1 MTKNEPKKVLRD
13 TWPSN
18 TENCNNSCN
27 IFKYL
32 PFMLSSK
39 IKRKMK
45 MKKTLN
51 LLFLLLAVFAISSCS
66 SDDDEIKDSVKE
78 ITIYVSS
85 ETGESYGFNSTPEE
99 CMLVK
104 FDNPNGEWEH
114 LGLYRIEG
122 FTYVKGHEY
131 ELRVKMTTLA
141 NPPADGYSHKYL
153 LVKIVQDKLVKET
166 ETPTDNS
173 VKSESDIE
181 YQELCPYNKY
191 ETEDNYI
198 VDGEGN
204 IYKGNGW
211 PKPSYEH
218 SRIYVENVLDK
229 GDDNWVKF
237 NSIPYQ
243 AYCSYVISPLTDD
256 IRMVYNEDGGPLF
269 KDVIPENEFEYIT
282 KKMNS
287 GEKLQ
292 YFLILANVYKK
303 GLQKLKFTITKQ

>member
-1 MTKNEPKKVLRD
+1 MQYIQN
-13 TWPSN
+13 
-18 TENCNNSCN
+18 
-27 IFKYL
+27 L

-39 IKRKMK
+39 IKRK

-66 SDDDEIKDSVKE
+66 SDDDEKKDSVKE

-166 ETPTDNS
+166 GTPTDNS

-204 IYKGNGW
+204 IYKSNGW

-218 SRIYVENVLDK
+218 SRIYIENVLDK

-243 AYCSYVISPLTDD
+243 AYRSYVISPLTDD
-256 IRMVYNEDGGPLF
+256 IRMVYNEDDGPLF
-269 KDVIPENEFEYIT
+269 KDVIPESEFEYIT

>member
-1 MTKNEPKKVLRD
+1 MQYIQN
-13 TWPSN
+13 
-18 TENCNNSCN
+18 
-27 IFKYL
+27 L
-32 PFMLSSK
+32 PFILSST
-39 IKRKMK
+39 IKRK

-66 SDDDEIKDSVKE
+66 SDDDEKKDSVKE

-104 FDNPNGEWEH
+104 FENPNGEWEH

-166 ETPTDNS
+166 GTPTDNS

-218 SRIYVENVLDK
+218 SRIYIENVLDK

-269 KDVIPENEFEYIT
+269 KDVIPESEFEYIT

>member
-1 MTKNEPKKVLRD
+1 MQFIQN
-13 TWPSN
+13 
-18 TENCNNSCN
+18 
-27 IFKYL
+27 L

-39 IKRKMK
+39 IKRK

-66 SDDDEIKDSVKE
+66 SDDDEKKDSVKE

-141 NPPADGYSHKYL
+141 NPPADGYSHRYL

-218 SRIYVENVLDK
+218 SRIYLENVLDK

-243 AYCSYVISPLTDD
+243 AYRSYVISPLTDD
-256 IRMVYNEDGGPLF
+256 IRMVYNEGGGPLF
-269 KDVIPENEFEYIT
+269 KDVIPESEFEYIT

>member
-1 MTKNEPKKVLRD
+1 MQYIQN
-13 TWPSN
+13 
-18 TENCNNSCN
+18 
-27 IFKYL
+27 L
-32 PFMLSSK
+32 PFILSST
-39 IKRKMK
+39 IKRK

-66 SDDDEIKDSVKE
+66 SDDDEKKDSVKE

-269 KDVIPENEFEYIT
+269 KNVIPESEFEYIT

-292 YFLILANVYKK
+292 YFLVLANVYKK

>member
-1 MTKNEPKKVLRD
+1 MQYIQN
-13 TWPSN
+13 
-18 TENCNNSCN
+18 
-27 IFKYL
+27 L
-32 PFMLSSK
+32 PFILSST
-39 IKRKMK
+39 IKRK

-66 SDDDEIKDSVKE
+66 SDDDEKKDSVKE

-85 ETGESYGFNSTPEE
+85 ETGESYGFNSIPEE

-166 ETPTDNS
+166 GTPTDNS

-204 IYKGNGW
+204 IYKGNGL

-243 AYCSYVISPLTDD
+243 AYRSYVISPLTDD
-256 IRMVYNEDGGPLF
+256 IRLVYNEDGGPLF
-269 KDVIPENEFEYIT
+269 KDVIPESEFEYIT

>member
-1 MTKNEPKKVLRD
+1 MQYIQN
-13 TWPSN
+13 
-18 TENCNNSCN
+18 
-27 IFKYL
+27 L
-32 PFMLSSK
+32 PFILSST
-39 IKRKMK
+39 IKRK

-66 SDDDEIKDSVKE
+66 SDDEEKKDSVKE

-166 ETPTDNS
+166 GTPTDNS

-204 IYKGNGW
+204 IYKGNGL

-269 KDVIPENEFEYIT
+269 KDVIPESEFEYIT

>member
-1 MTKNEPKKVLRD
+1 MQYIQN
-13 TWPSN
+13 
-18 TENCNNSCN
+18 
-27 IFKYL
+27 L
-32 PFMLSSK
+32 PFILSST
-39 IKRKMK
+39 IKRK

-66 SDDDEIKDSVKE
+66 SDDDEKKDSVKE

-104 FDNPNGEWEH
+104 FGNPNGEWEH

-218 SRIYVENVLDK
+218 SRIYIENVLDK

-243 AYCSYVISPLTDD
+243 AYCSYVISPLTDNV
-256 IRMVYNEDGGPLF
+256 RLVYNEDGGPLF
-269 KDVIPENEFEYIT
+269 KNVIPESEFEYIT

>member
-1 MTKNEPKKVLRD
+1 MQYIQN
-13 TWPSN
+13 
-18 TENCNNSCN
+18 
-27 IFKYL
+27 L
-32 PFMLSSK
+32 PFILSST
-39 IKRKMK
+39 IKRK

-66 SDDDEIKDSVKE
+66 SDDDEKKDSVKE

-122 FTYVKGHEY
+122 CTYVKGHEY
-131 ELRVKMTTLA
+131 VLRVKWTTLA

-166 ETPTDNS
+166 GTPTDNS

-204 IYKGNGW
+204 IYKGNGL

-269 KDVIPENEFEYIT
+269 KDVIPESEFEYIT

>member
-1 MTKNEPKKVLRD
+1 MQYIQN
-13 TWPSN
+13 
-18 TENCNNSCN
+18 
-27 IFKYL
+27 L
-32 PFMLSSK
+32 PFILSST
-39 IKRKMK
+39 IKRK

-66 SDDDEIKDSVKE
+66 SDDDEKKDSVKE

-166 ETPTDNS
+166 GTPTDNS

-218 SRIYVENVLDK
+218 SRIYIENVLDK

-243 AYCSYVISPLTDD
+243 TYCSYVISPLTDN

-269 KDVIPENEFEYIT
+269 KDVIPESEFEYIT

>member
-1 MTKNEPKKVLRD
+1 MQYIQN
-13 TWPSN
+13 
-18 TENCNNSCN
+18 
-27 IFKYL
+27 L
-32 PFMLSSK
+32 PFILSST

-66 SDDDEIKDSVKE
+66 SDDDEKKDSVKE

-122 FTYVKGHEY
+122 FIYVKGHEY

-153 LVKIVQDKLVKET
+153 LVKVVQDKLVKET

-243 AYCSYVISPLTDD
+243 AYCSYVISPLTDN

-269 KDVIPENEFEYIT
+269 KDVIPESEFEYIT

>member
-1 MTKNEPKKVLRD
+1 MQYIQN
-13 TWPSN
+13 
-18 TENCNNSCN
+18 
-27 IFKYL
+27 L
-32 PFMLSSK
+32 PFMLSST
-39 IKRKMK
+39 IKRK

-66 SDDDEIKDSVKE
+66 SDDDEKKDSVKE

-141 NPPADGYSHKYL
+141 NPPADGYSHRYL

-198 VDGEGN
+198 IDGEGN
-204 IYKGNGW
+204 IYKGNGL

-256 IRMVYNEDGGPLF
+256 IRLVYNEDGGPLF
-269 KDVIPENEFEYIT
+269 KDVIPESEFEYIT

-303 GLQKLKFTITKQ
+303 GLQKLIFTITKQ

>member
-1 MTKNEPKKVLRD
+1 MQYIQN
-13 TWPSN
+13 
-18 TENCNNSCN
+18 
-27 IFKYL
+27 L
-32 PFMLSSK
+32 PFILSST
-39 IKRKMK
+39 IKRK

-51 LLFLLLAVFAISSCS
+51 LLFLLLAVFAVSSCS
-66 SDDDEIKDSVKE
+66 SDDDEKKDSVKE

-204 IYKGNGW
+204 IYKGNGL

-256 IRMVYNEDGGPLF
+256 IRMVYNDDGGPLF
-269 KDVIPENEFEYIT
+269 KDVIPESEFEYIT
-282 KKMNS
+282 KRMNS

>member
-1 MTKNEPKKVLRD
+1 MQYIQN
-13 TWPSN
+13 
-18 TENCNNSCN
+18 
-27 IFKYL
+27 L
-32 PFMLSSK
+32 PLILSST

-66 SDDDEIKDSVKE
+66 SDDDEKKDSVKE

-269 KDVIPENEFEYIT
+269 KDVIPESEFEYIT

>member
-1 MTKNEPKKVLRD
+1 MQYIQN
-13 TWPSN
+13 
-18 TENCNNSCN
+18 
-27 IFKYL
+27 L
-32 PFMLSSK
+32 PFILSST
-39 IKRKMK
+39 IKRK

-66 SDDDEIKDSVKE
+66 SDDDEKKDSVKE

-85 ETGESYGFNSTPEE
+85 ETGKSYGFNSTPEE

-141 NPPADGYSHKYL
+141 NPPADGYSHRYL

-218 SRIYVENVLDK
+218 SRIYLENVLDK

-243 AYCSYVISPLTDD
+243 AYRSYVISPLTDD

-269 KDVIPENEFEYIT
+269 KDVIPESEFEYIT

>member
-1 MTKNEPKKVLRD
+1 MQYIQN
-13 TWPSN
+13 
-18 TENCNNSCN
+18 
-27 IFKYL
+27 L
-32 PFMLSSK
+32 PFILSST
-39 IKRKMK
+39 IKRK

-66 SDDDEIKDSVKE
+66 SDDDEKKDSVKE

-114 LGLYRIEG
+114 LGLYRIKG

-204 IYKGNGW
+204 FYKGNGW

-269 KDVIPENEFEYIT
+269 KNVIPESEFEYIT

>member
-1 MTKNEPKKVLRD
+1 MQYIQN
-13 TWPSN
+13 
-18 TENCNNSCN
+18 
-27 IFKYL
+27 L
-32 PFMLSSK
+32 PFILSST

-66 SDDDEIKDSVKE
+66 SDDDEKKDSVKE
-78 ITIYVSS
+78 ITIYISS

-153 LVKIVQDKLVKET
+153 LVKIVQDKLAKET

-204 IYKGNGW
+204 IYKGNGL

-243 AYCSYVISPLTDD
+243 AYCSYVISPLTDN

-269 KDVIPENEFEYIT
+269 KDVIPESEFEYIT

>member
-1 MTKNEPKKVLRD
+1 MQYIQN
-13 TWPSN
+13 
-18 TENCNNSCN
+18 
-27 IFKYL
+27 L
-32 PFMLSSK
+32 PFILSST
-39 IKRKMK
+39 IKRK

-51 LLFLLLAVFAISSCS
+51 LLFLLLAVFAVSSCS
-66 SDDDEIKDSVKE
+66 SDDDEKKDSVKE

-141 NPPADGYSHKYL
+141 NPPADGYSHRYL

-204 IYKGNGW
+204 IYKSNGW

-218 SRIYVENVLDK
+218 SRIYIENVLDK

-243 AYCSYVISPLTDD
+243 AYCSYVISPLTDN
-256 IRMVYNEDGGPLF
+256 IRLVYNEDGGPLF
-269 KDVIPENEFEYIT
+269 KNVIPESEFEYIT

>member
-1 MTKNEPKKVLRD
+1 MQYIQN
-13 TWPSN
+13 
-18 TENCNNSCN
+18 
-27 IFKYL
+27 L
-32 PFMLSSK
+32 PFILSST
-39 IKRKMK
+39 IKRK

-153 LVKIVQDKLVKET
+153 LVKIVQDKLVKES

-198 VDGEGN
+198 IDGEGN

-211 PKPSYEH
+211 TKPSYEH

>member
-1 MTKNEPKKVLRD
+1 MQYIQN
-13 TWPSN
+13 
-18 TENCNNSCN
+18 
-27 IFKYL
+27 L
-32 PFMLSSK
+32 PFILSST
-39 IKRKMK
+39 IKRK

-51 LLFLLLAVFAISSCS
+51 LLFLLLAVFAVSSCS
-66 SDDDEIKDSVKE
+66 SDDDEKKDSVKE

-104 FDNPNGEWEH
+104 FDNPNGKWEH

-131 ELRVKMTTLA
+131 ELRVKMTTFA

-166 ETPTDNS
+166 GTPTDNS

-256 IRMVYNEDGGPLF
+256 IRLVYNEDGGPLF
-269 KDVIPENEFEYIT
+269 KKVIPESEFEYIT

>member
-1 MTKNEPKKVLRD
+1 MQYIQN
-13 TWPSN
+13 
-18 TENCNNSCN
+18 
-27 IFKYL
+27 L
-32 PFMLSSK
+32 PFILSST
-39 IKRKMK
+39 IKRK

-66 SDDDEIKDSVKE
+66 SDDDEKKDSVKE

-104 FDNPNGEWEH
+104 FDDPNSEWEH

-141 NPPADGYSHKYL
+141 NPPADGYSHRYL

-256 IRMVYNEDGGPLF
+256 IRLVYNEDGGPLF
-269 KDVIPENEFEYIT
+269 KKVIPESEFEYIT

>member
-1 MTKNEPKKVLRD
+1 MQYIQN
-13 TWPSN
+13 
-18 TENCNNSCN
+18 
-27 IFKYL
+27 L
-32 PFMLSSK
+32 PFILSST
-39 IKRKMK
+39 IKRK

-66 SDDDEIKDSVKE
+66 SDDDEKKDSVKE

-243 AYCSYVISPLTDD
+243 AYCSYVISPLTDN

-269 KDVIPENEFEYIT
+269 KDVIPESEFEYIT

-303 GLQKLKFTITKQ
+303 GLQKLEFTITKQ

>member
-1 MTKNEPKKVLRD
+1 MQYIQN
-13 TWPSN
+13 
-18 TENCNNSCN
+18 
-27 IFKYL
+27 L
-32 PFMLSSK
+32 PFILSST
-39 IKRKMK
+39 IKRK

-104 FDNPNGEWEH
+104 FDNPNGEWKH

>member
-1 MTKNEPKKVLRD
+1 MQYIQN
-13 TWPSN
+13 
-18 TENCNNSCN
+18 
-27 IFKYL
+27 L
-32 PFMLSSK
+32 PFILSST
-39 IKRKMK
+39 IKCK

-51 LLFLLLAVFAISSCS
+51 LLFLLLAVFAVSSCS
-66 SDDDEIKDSVKE
+66 SDDDEKKDSVKE

-166 ETPTDNS
+166 GTPTDNS

-256 IRMVYNEDGGPLF
+256 IRLVYNEDGGPLF
-269 KDVIPENEFEYIT
+269 KDVIPESEFEYIT

>member
-1 MTKNEPKKVLRD
+1 M
-13 TWPSN
+13 
-18 TENCNNSCN
+18 
-27 IFKYL
+27 KYIQNL
-32 PFMLSSK
+32 PFILSST
-39 IKRKMK
+39 IKRKI
-45 MKKTLN
+45 KKTLN
-51 LLFLLLAVFAISSCS
+51 LLFLLLAVFAVSSCS
-66 SDDDEIKDSVKE
+66 SDDDEKKDSVKE

-166 ETPTDNS
+166 GTPTDNS

-204 IYKGNGW
+204 IYKGNGL

-243 AYCSYVISPLTDD
+243 AYRSYVISPLTDD
-256 IRMVYNEDGGPLF
+256 IRLVYNEDGGPLF
-269 KDVIPENEFEYIT
+269 KDVIPESEFEYIT

>member
-1 MTKNEPKKVLRD
+1 MQYIQN
-13 TWPSN
+13 
-18 TENCNNSCN
+18 
-27 IFKYL
+27 L
-32 PFMLSSK
+32 PFILSST
-39 IKRKMK
+39 IKRK

-51 LLFLLLAVFAISSCS
+51 LLFLLLAVFAVSSCS
-66 SDDDEIKDSVKE
+66 SDDDEKKDSVKE

-166 ETPTDNS
+166 ENPTDNS

-229 GDDNWVKF
+229 GDNNWVKF

-243 AYCSYVISPLTDD
+243 AYCSYVISPLTDN

-269 KDVIPENEFEYIT
+269 KDVIQESEFEYIT

>member
-1 MTKNEPKKVLRD
+1 MQYIQN
-13 TWPSN
+13 
-18 TENCNNSCN
+18 
-27 IFKYL
+27 L
-32 PFMLSSK
+32 PFMLSST
-39 IKRKMK
+39 IKRK

-66 SDDDEIKDSVKE
+66 SDDDEKKDSVKE

-141 NPPADGYSHKYL
+141 NPPADGYSHRYL

-198 VDGEGN
+198 IDGEGN
-204 IYKGNGW
+204 IYKGNGL

-243 AYCSYVISPLTDD
+243 AYRSYVISPLTDD
-256 IRMVYNEDGGPLF
+256 IRLVYNEDGGPLF
-269 KDVIPENEFEYIT
+269 KDVIPESEFEYIT

>member
-1 MTKNEPKKVLRD
+1 MQYIQN
-13 TWPSN
+13 
-18 TENCNNSCN
+18 
-27 IFKYL
+27 L
-32 PFMLSSK
+32 PFILSST

-66 SDDDEIKDSVKE
+66 SDDDEKKDSVKE

-141 NPPADGYSHKYL
+141 NPPADGYSHRYL

-204 IYKGNGW
+204 IYKGNGL

-218 SRIYVENVLDK
+218 SRIYIENVLDK

-243 AYCSYVISPLTDD
+243 AYCSYVISPLTDN

-269 KDVIPENEFEYIT
+269 KDVIPESEFEYIT

>member
-1 MTKNEPKKVLRD
+1 MQYIQN
-13 TWPSN
+13 
-18 TENCNNSCN
+18 
-27 IFKYL
+27 L
-32 PFMLSSK
+32 PFILSST
-39 IKRKMK
+39 IKRK

-66 SDDDEIKDSVKE
+66 SDDDEKKDSVKE

-269 KDVIPENEFEYIT
+269 KDVIPESEFEYIT

>member
-1 MTKNEPKKVLRD
+1 MQYIQN
-13 TWPSN
+13 
-18 TENCNNSCN
+18 
-27 IFKYL
+27 L
-32 PFMLSSK
+32 PFILSST
-39 IKRKMK
+39 IKRK

-66 SDDDEIKDSVKE
+66 SDDDEKKDSVKE

-153 LVKIVQDKLVKET
+153 LVKIIQDKLVKET

-243 AYCSYVISPLTDD
+243 AYCSYVISPLTDNV
-256 IRMVYNEDGGPLF
+256 RLVYNEDGGPLF
-269 KDVIPENEFEYIT
+269 KKVIPESEFEYIT

>member
-1 MTKNEPKKVLRD
+1 MQYIQN
-13 TWPSN
+13 
-18 TENCNNSCN
+18 
-27 IFKYL
+27 L

-45 MKKTLN
+45 KTLN
-51 LLFLLLAVFAISSCS
+51 LLFLLLTVFAISSCS
-66 SDDDEIKDSVKE
+66 SDDDEKKDSVKE

-104 FDNPNGEWEH
+104 FDNPNGKWEH

-131 ELRVKMTTLA
+131 ELRVKTTTLA

-166 ETPTDNS
+166 ETPTNS

-211 PKPSYEH
+211 PKPSYEN

-229 GDDNWVKF
+229 SDDNWVKF

-269 KDVIPENEFEYIT
+269 KDVIPESEFEYIT
-282 KKMNS
+282 KRMNS

>member
-1 MTKNEPKKVLRD
+1 
-13 TWPSN
+13 
-18 TENCNNSCN
+18 
-27 IFKYL
+27 
-32 PFMLSSK
+32 
-39 IKRKMK
+39 MK

-51 LLFLLLAVFAISSCS
+51 LLFLLLAVFAVSSCS
-66 SDDDEIKDSVKE
+66 SDDDEKKDSVKE

-166 ETPTDNS
+166 ETPTNS

-181 YQELCPYNKY
+181 YHELCPYNKY

-256 IRMVYNEDGGPLF
+256 IRLVYNEDGGPLF
-269 KDVIPENEFEYIT
+269 KDVIPESEFEYIT

>member
-1 MTKNEPKKVLRD
+1 MQYIQNL
-13 TWPSN
+13 SF
-18 TENCNNSCN
+18 
-27 IFKYL
+27 I
-32 PFMLSSK
+32 LSST
-39 IKRKMK
+39 IKRK

-51 LLFLLLAVFAISSCS
+51 LLFLLLAVFAVSSCS
-66 SDDDEIKDSVKE
+66 SDDDEKKDSVKE

-191 ETEDNYI
+191 KTEDNYI

-229 GDDNWVKF
+229 GDDNWGKF

-243 AYCSYVISPLTDD
+243 AYRSYVISPLTDD

-269 KDVIPENEFEYIT
+269 KDVIPESEFEYIT

>member
-1 MTKNEPKKVLRD
+1 MQFIQN
-13 TWPSN
+13 
-18 TENCNNSCN
+18 
-27 IFKYL
+27 L

-39 IKRKMK
+39 IKHK

-66 SDDDEIKDSVKE
+66 SDDDEKKDSVKE

-191 ETEDNYI
+191 ETEDYYI

-204 IYKGNGW
+204 IYKGNGL

-218 SRIYVENVLDK
+218 SRIYIENVLDK

-243 AYCSYVISPLTDD
+243 AYCSYVISPLTDN
-256 IRMVYNEDGGPLF
+256 IRLVYNEDGGPLF
-269 KDVIPENEFEYIT
+269 KDVIPESEFEYIT

>member
-1 MTKNEPKKVLRD
+1 MQYIQN
-13 TWPSN
+13 
-18 TENCNNSCN
+18 
-27 IFKYL
+27 L
-32 PFMLSSK
+32 PFILSST
-39 IKRKMK
+39 IKRK

-51 LLFLLLAVFAISSCS
+51 LLFLLLAVFAVSSCS
-66 SDDDEIKDSVKE
+66 SDDDEKKDSVKE

-141 NPPADGYSHKYL
+141 NPPADGYSHRYL

-204 IYKGNGW
+204 IYKGNGL

-269 KDVIPENEFEYIT
+269 KDVIPESEFEYIT

>member
-1 MTKNEPKKVLRD
+1 MQYIQN
-13 TWPSN
+13 
-18 TENCNNSCN
+18 
-27 IFKYL
+27 L
-32 PFMLSSK
+32 PFILSST
-39 IKRKMK
+39 IKRK

-85 ETGESYGFNSTPEE
+85 ETDESYGFNSTPEE

-166 ETPTDNS
+166 GTPTDNS

-204 IYKGNGW
+204 IYKGNGL

-243 AYCSYVISPLTDD
+243 AYRSYVISPLTDD
-256 IRMVYNEDGGPLF
+256 IRLVYNEDGGPLF
-269 KDVIPENEFEYIT
+269 KDVIPESEFEYIT

>member
-1 MTKNEPKKVLRD
+1 MQYIQN
-13 TWPSN
+13 
-18 TENCNNSCN
+18 
-27 IFKYL
+27 L
-32 PFMLSSK
+32 PFILSST
-39 IKRKMK
+39 IKRK

-66 SDDDEIKDSVKE
+66 SDDDEKKDSVKE

-104 FDNPNGEWEH
+104 FENPNGEWEH

-141 NPPADGYSHKYL
+141 NRPADGYSRKYL
-153 LVKIVQDKLVKET
+153 LVKIVQDKLVKEP

-256 IRMVYNEDGGPLF
+256 IRLVYNEDGGPLF
-269 KDVIPENEFEYIT
+269 KNVIPESEFEYIT

>member
-1 MTKNEPKKVLRD
+1 MQYIQN
-13 TWPSN
+13 
-18 TENCNNSCN
+18 
-27 IFKYL
+27 L
-32 PFMLSSK
+32 PFILSST

-45 MKKTLN
+45 MKNTLN

-104 FDNPNGEWEH
+104 FENSNGEWEH

-166 ETPTDNS
+166 GTPTDNS

-218 SRIYVENVLDK
+218 SRIYIENVLDK

-269 KDVIPENEFEYIT
+269 KDVIPESEFEYIT

>member
-1 MTKNEPKKVLRD
+1 MQYIQN
-13 TWPSN
+13 
-18 TENCNNSCN
+18 
-27 IFKYL
+27 L
-32 PFMLSSK
+32 PFMLSST
-39 IKRKMK
+39 IKRK

-153 LVKIVQDKLVKET
+153 LVKIVQDKLVKES

-256 IRMVYNEDGGPLF
+256 IRLVYNEDGGPLF
-269 KDVIPENEFEYIT
+269 KKVIPESEFEYIT

>member
-1 MTKNEPKKVLRD
+1 M
-13 TWPSN
+13 
-18 TENCNNSCN
+18 
-27 IFKYL
+27 KYIQNL
-32 PFMLSSK
+32 PFILSST
-39 IKRKMK
+39 IKRKI
-45 MKKTLN
+45 KKTLN
-51 LLFLLLAVFAISSCS
+51 LLFLLLAVFAVSSCS
-66 SDDDEIKDSVKE
+66 SDDDEKKDSVKE

-131 ELRVKMTTLA
+131 ELRIKMTTIA
-141 NPPADGYSHKYL
+141 SPPADGYSHKYL

-211 PKPSYEH
+211 TKPSYEH

-237 NSIPYQ
+237 NSIQYQ
-243 AYCSYVISPLTDD
+243 TYCSYVISPLTDD

-269 KDVIPENEFEYIT
+269 KDVIPESEFEYIT
-282 KKMNS
+282 KKRTQARNYSIFSSWPM
-287 GEKLQ
+287 
-292 YFLILANVYKK
+292 YTKK
-303 GLQKLKFTITKQ
+303 DSRN

>member
-1 MTKNEPKKVLRD
+1 MQYIQN
-13 TWPSN
+13 
-18 TENCNNSCN
+18 
-27 IFKYL
+27 L
-32 PFMLSSK
+32 PFILSST
-39 IKRKMK
+39 IKRK

-66 SDDDEIKDSVKE
+66 SDDDEKKDSVKE

-104 FDNPNGEWEH
+104 FDNPNGKWEH

-243 AYCSYVISPLTDD
+243 AYRSYVISPLTDD
-256 IRMVYNEDGGPLF
+256 IRMVYNEDDGPLF
-269 KDVIPENEFEYIT
+269 KDVIPESEFEYIT